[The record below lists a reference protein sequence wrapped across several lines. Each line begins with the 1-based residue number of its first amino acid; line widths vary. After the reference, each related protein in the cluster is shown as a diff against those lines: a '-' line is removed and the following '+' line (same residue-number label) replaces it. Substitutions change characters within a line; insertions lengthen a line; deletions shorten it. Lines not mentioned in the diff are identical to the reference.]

1 MPLAF
6 VVLASCAAA
15 DTTDLPVATSGFE
28 QWAGVVGKAMSFG
41 DKNQEQ
47 SLQSLKTFQSKVMA
61 NMQKQVH
68 LSAVHEVWFWKQS
81 NIVREQGQQLLCA
94 LVSPASDQSSYA
106 VRPLAQ
112 CAAQS
117 TLV

>member
-68 LSAVHEVWFWKQS
+68 LSAVHEVGFGSKATLS
-81 NIVREQGQQLLCA
+81 GSR
-94 LVSPASDQSSYA
+94 VSSCFVHS
-106 VRPLAQ
+106 
-112 CAAQS
+112 
-117 TLV
+117 